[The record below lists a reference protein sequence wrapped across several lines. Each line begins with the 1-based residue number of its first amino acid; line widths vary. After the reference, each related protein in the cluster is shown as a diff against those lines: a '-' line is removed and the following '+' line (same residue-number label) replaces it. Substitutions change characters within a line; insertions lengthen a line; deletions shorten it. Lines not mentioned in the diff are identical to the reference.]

1 MDRKTV
7 GLLAVAAIV
16 LAGAVAASSAYAL
29 TSSVTNSSN
38 EVTSEYI
45 SLDFQEIS
53 GTGVAATASSLTFN
67 ANDWSAADSTPTS
80 FQLQTTGYGYSVS
93 IESNKDTGNDPGAY
107 LYGYFTIDNA
117 DNANSGAGI
126 ESITLKFSNYDD
138 VVLYR
143 DAPKNQYTLTNSISD
158 SNSLN
163 QWLLNISGY
172 EVGCYDI
179 FTGTDGVTVI
189 GSGGT
194 TSSNQTVSDLL
205 STVGLTVHLMAS
217 WTSLSS
223 A

>member
-1 MDRKTV
+1 MGMRTK
-7 GLLAVAAIV
+7 GLLAVAAII
-16 LAGAVAASSAYAL
+16 LAAALSIPSAYAL
-29 TSSVTNSSN
+29 TSNVTNSTVS
-38 EVTSEYI
+38 
-45 SLDFQEIS
+45 
-53 GTGVAATASSLTFN
+53 
-67 ANDWSAADSTPTS
+67 STPGK
-80 FQLQTTGYGYSVS
+80 FQIQPKDGGYSIR
-93 IESNKDTGNDPGAY
+93 IESNKDTGKDPGAY
-107 LYGYFTIDNA
+107 LYGYFTIAHGSKNP
-117 DNANSGAGI
+117 NSGAGI
-126 ESITLKFSNYDD
+126 ESITFKFNDYGNIT
-138 VVLYR
+138 LYR
-143 DAPKNQYTLTNSISD
+143 DAPRNQYELTNSISD